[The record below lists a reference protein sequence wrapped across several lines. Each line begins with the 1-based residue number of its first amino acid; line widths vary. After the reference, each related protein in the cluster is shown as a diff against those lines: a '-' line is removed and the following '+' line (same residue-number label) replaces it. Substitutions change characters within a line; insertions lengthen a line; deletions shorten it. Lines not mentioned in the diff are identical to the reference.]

1 MVGDGIMYRPGRNGP
16 LGPEWTALCQ
26 NGPIRPEGAVWAR
39 NGHFGQNGPNG
50 PIGPEWSG
58 LIRMDRFGQNG
69 PFGPDWP
76 DRARMGR
83 LEQNGPFR
91 PGLVQTWPRTGPIL
105 GPKPAPII
113 REYGP
118 PNQCTCAP
126 TFGAKIC
133 PQMEQILGPKVGPFW
148 DPIWARF
155 GVISG
160 PESVPVWGQFWG
172 PF

>member
-1 MVGDGIMYRPGRNGP
+1 MSNRRRRQARRRQRRHRRRRRWWGMGSCTVRVGMAHLD
-16 LGPEWTALCQ
+16 TALCQ

-39 NGHFGQNGPNG
+39 NCHFGQNVPNG

-58 LIRMDRFGQNG
+58 LIRVDRFGQNG

-113 REYGP
+113 REYGSP
-118 PNQCTCAP
+118 YEC
-126 TFGAKIC
+126 
-133 PQMEQILGPKVGPFW
+133 LY
-148 DPIWARF
+148 
-155 GVISG
+155 
-160 PESVPVWGQFWG
+160 
-172 PF
+172 